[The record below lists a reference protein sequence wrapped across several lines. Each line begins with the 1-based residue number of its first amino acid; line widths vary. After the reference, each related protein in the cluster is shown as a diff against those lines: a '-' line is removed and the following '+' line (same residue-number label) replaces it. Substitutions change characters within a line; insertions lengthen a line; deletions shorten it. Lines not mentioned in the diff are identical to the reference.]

1 MAINHYFTKTERNSM
16 ERKKYV
22 KYRFIKKENKTKI
35 ANNNEEKLPD
45 SLKELLQQIEKF
57 QSRLRVENKVRLTD
71 SMLINKEELKLVEV
85 FFQKFKEIKKETD
98 QEIFKLQMTLG
109 SLLVISG
116 DQEADNLLLE
126 IQEKSGNLQEQGLAA
141 YNRFVNFVSKGMY
154 DNAFTAYQEALKI
167 DSKEYQLFDIEEYA
181 PKGILGAG
189 GFGIVFLC
197 EKEGEGEVVLKSLTD
212 PKAEINDKIL
222 KEEVKALQKAA
233 CEYVIGLKDYGYK
246 DKEKLK
252 NPYIV
257 TEYFP
262 GKDLSVYLKHH
273 KNFSIKRGIEIA
285 KKIAIGMKQAHDKG
299 IIHRDLKPANILY
312 KENGDSFELKI
323 IDFGLAIKEKGI
335 DELAKGL
342 KSLGNR
348 SIIESAIA
356 GTIKYAP
363 PEQMGDSIAGRIWE
377 IDKYSDIY
385 SFGKTLKYMIF
396 GKLTLHP
403 RTLRKFSNLDFL
415 DLIGDCESEIPINR
429 PQNFEVILKRLDKI
443 YKSLNNSSKQFSA

>member
-197 EKEGEGEVVLKSLTD
+197 EKEGEGEVVLKSL
-212 PKAEINDKIL
+212 I
-222 KEEVKALQKAA
+222 
-233 CEYVIGLKDYGYK
+233 
-246 DKEKLK
+246 
-252 NPYIV
+252 
-257 TEYFP
+257 
-262 GKDLSVYLKHH
+262 
-273 KNFSIKRGIEIA
+273 
-285 KKIAIGMKQAHDKG
+285 
-299 IIHRDLKPANILY
+299 
-312 KENGDSFELKI
+312 
-323 IDFGLAIKEKGI
+323 
-335 DELAKGL
+335 
-342 KSLGNR
+342 
-348 SIIESAIA
+348 
-356 GTIKYAP
+356 
-363 PEQMGDSIAGRIWE
+363 
-377 IDKYSDIY
+377 
-385 SFGKTLKYMIF
+385 
-396 GKLTLHP
+396 
-403 RTLRKFSNLDFL
+403 
-415 DLIGDCESEIPINR
+415 
-429 PQNFEVILKRLDKI
+429 RL
-443 YKSLNNSSKQFSA
+443 